1 MSHVQLSF
9 NYRLEAGTAHRNSSL
24 YQCCSG
30 FCIDLLQ
37 QLAEHL
43 GFTYELVRV
52 EDGRWGTLH
61 HGKWNGLI
69 AELVNKKTDMVRLD
83 IKTTSLG
90 TKHMSLQL
98 IIFRKKI
105 ILFKI

>member
-1 MSHVQLSF
+1 MFSCGFCIACCSFEYFSLS
-9 NYRLEAGTAHRNSSL
+9 NSLEAGTAHRNSSL

-37 QLAEHL
+37 QLAEQL
-43 GFTYELVRV
+43 GFTYELSRV

-69 AELVNKKTDMVRLD
+69 ADLVNKKTDMVTCKYITIFKV
-83 IKTTSLG
+83 IKS
-90 TKHMSLQL
+90 
-98 IIFRKKI
+98 IRE
-105 ILFKI
+105 